1 MKKIAVILLTL
12 PLICNSYGQNVGK
25 MDFKAGGFTQKKFSH
40 GEKKIYL
47 QHFIV
52 NYQTVMV
59 SWAKARGGVNY
70 GSAEAALAL
79 GLDGV
84 TNEQLQQMTDRY
96 YDDFV
101 QKLTSAGFTIM
112 TTDEV
117 QANEHFA
124 DWGKV
129 EGGSPT
135 MDAVASGYLTTIPSN
150 FTQLDGGGSIFNLAG
165 APESKKLGGV
175 IVARVNVTVPFAEAQ
190 STNGG
195 LVGGVA
201 KVTAKADLR
210 LSPMESIPVKGDFK
224 KPKSITTTATFMY
237 KESLKWQALSQ
248 GELKKPIEIEGVLD
262 EKKKYKATSVSTT
275 GSGFTA
281 KYSNAYSEN
290 AQLVE
295 CDPTKYEKGV
305 NEAVS
310 QYLNASVDGFLSY
323 IK

>member
-1 MKKIAVILLTL
+1 
-12 PLICNSYGQNVGK
+12 
-25 MDFKAGGFTQKKFSH
+25 
-40 GEKKIYL
+40 
-47 QHFIV
+47 
-52 NYQTVMV
+52 
-59 SWAKARGGVNY
+59 
-70 GSAEAALAL
+70 
-79 GLDGV
+79 
-84 TNEQLQQMTDRY
+84 
-96 YDDFV
+96 
-101 QKLTSAGFTIM
+101 
-112 TTDEV
+112 
-117 QANEHFA
+117 
-124 DWGKV
+124 
-129 EGGSPT
+129 
-135 MDAVASGYLTTIPSN
+135 MDAVAPGYLTTIPSN

-175 IVARVNVTVPFAEAQ
+175 IVARVSVTVPFAEAQ

-224 KPKSITTTATFMY
+224 KPKSIATTATFMY

-248 GELKKPIEIEGVLD
+248 GELKKPIEIDGILD
-262 EKKKYKATSVSTT
+262 EKKKYKATGVSTT

-295 CDPTKYEKGV
+295 CDPAKYEKGV

-323 IK
+323 FK